1 MCSVGAVV
9 GVVRVV
15 VDLEA
20 ILQKRFGTRRARNV
34 IKGNAYPI
42 S

>member
-9 GVVRVV
+9 GVVAVV

-20 ILQKRFGTRRARNV
+20 ILQNHFGTRRARNTTM
-34 IKGNAYPI
+34 
-42 S
+42 